1 MFQINPTSNE
11 IVQLVPKRFSDLGF
25 TERGHLQ
32 EWIAKM
38 PESLGE
44 ELLIIQKEF
53 DGFDETRERLDL
65 LALDKQGDLVVIENK
80 LDDSGRDVVWQALK
94 YASYCSSLSK
104 SQIAEIY
111 QAYLDQNGDD
121 GLGCADK
128 AGSNARERIVEFLGA
143 SDFDEVLMN
152 EGVGQRLIF
161 VAANFRRE
169 VTSTVMWLLENQIRL
184 QCFKATPYQQ
194 GDQLFLTLDQIIPTP
209 EEAEFRVGISEK
221 KKEQKTAAKSQALSL
236 ELRPRFWTKTLEAM
250 EVAGVQRYATVS
262 PSKDHWLSCGSG
274 MSGIS
279 YALIFSKK
287 EVRVEINIAS
297 SDAAT
302 NKAIFDQFYEN
313 KEAIHGRFG
322 HKLDWQRLDDK
333 KASRVKFSQAV
344 DGYNEE
350 NWEMMIEWLVE
361 HFPKLEKAF
370 RPEIEKVKRSR

>member
-1 MFQINPTSNE
+1 MFQINSTSNE
-11 IVQLVPKRFSDLGF
+11 IVQLVPKSFSELGF

-32 EWIAKM
+32 EWIAKR

-80 LDDSGRDVVWQALK
+80 LDDSGRDIVWQSLK

-111 QAYLDQNGDD
+111 QAYLDRYEKDE
-121 GLGCADK
+121 LACADQV
-128 AGSNARERIVEFLGA
+128 GMNAKERIVEFLGA

-184 QCFKATPYQQ
+184 QCFKATPYRQ
-194 GDQLFLTLDQIIPTP
+194 GEQLFLTLDQIIPTP
-209 EEAEFRVGISEK
+209 EEAEFRIGISEK
-221 KKEQKTAAKSQALSL
+221 KKEQKTAEKSQAQSVQ
-236 ELRPRFWTKTLEAM
+236 LRPLFWTKTLVAM
-250 EVAGVQRYATVS
+250 ENAGVKQYQNIS
-262 PSKDHWLSCGSG
+262 PSKDHWLTSASG
-274 MSGIS
+274 VSGIW
-279 YALIFSKK
+279 YALIFLKK
-287 EVRVEINIAS
+287 GVRVELNIGIGEAS
-297 SDAAT
+297 E
-302 NKAIFDQFYEN
+302 NKKIFDQLFESKDSVEN
-313 KEAIHGRFG
+313 VFG
-322 HKLDWQRLDDK
+322 EKLEWLRLDDK
-333 KASRVKFSQAV
+333 KSSRVQFGKAV

-361 HFPKLEKAF
+361 HFPKFEKAF
-370 RPEIEKVKRSR
+370 RPEIEKVKRNR

>member
-1 MFQINPTSNE
+1 MFQINTASNE
-11 IVQLVPKRFSDLGF
+11 IIQLIPKRFSDLGF

-104 SQIAEIY
+104 SQIADIY
-111 QAYLDQNGDD
+111 QAYLDQNRED
-121 GLGCADK
+121 G
-128 AGSNARERIVEFLGA
+128 NAKDRIVDFLGA
-143 SDFDEVLMN
+143 SDFEEVLMN

-209 EEAEFRVGISEK
+209 EEAEFRIGISEK
-221 KKEQKTAAKSQALSL
+221 KKEQRTAEKSQLHRHQIRM
-236 ELRPRFWTKTLEAM
+236 EFWTKTLEAM
-250 EVAGVQRYATVS
+250 ENAHIERFAMVS
-262 PSKDHWLSCGSG
+262 PSRNHWLSCGSG
-274 MSGIS
+274 RSGVIFS
-279 YALIFSKK
+279 LIFSKK
-287 EVRVEINIAS
+287 EVCVEVYLNNSEAT
-297 SDAAT
+297 T
-302 NKAIFDQFYEN
+302 NKTIFEKLYEN
-313 KEAIHGRFG
+313 REVIEAQFG
-322 HKLDWQRLDDK
+322 EKLEWQRLDTK
-333 KASRVKFSQAV
+333 KACRVKFSHPV

-350 NWEMMIEWLVE
+350 NWDSMIEWLVKY
-361 HFPKLEKAF
+361 FPKLENAF
-370 RPEIEKVKRSR
+370 RPEIQKIKLSK

>member
-1 MFQINPTSNE
+1 MFKINPTSNE
-11 IVQLVPKRFSDLGF
+11 ISRLVPKSFSELRF

-53 DGFDETRERLDL
+53 AGFDETRERLDL

-80 LDDSGRDVVWQALK
+80 LDDSGKDVVWQALK

-111 QAYLDQNGDD
+111 QTYLNHNGDD
-121 GLGCADK
+121 G
-128 AGSNARERIVEFLGA
+128 NAKERIVEFLGA
-143 SDFDEVLMN
+143 SDFEEVLMN

-194 GDQLFLTLDQIIPTP
+194 EEQLFLTLDQIIPTP

-221 KKEQKTAAKSQALSL
+221 KKEQRTAEKSQAQSLSL
-236 ELRPRFWTKTLEAM
+236 RSRFWANTLEAM
-250 EVAGVQRYATVS
+250 EQADVKRYLTQI
-262 PSKDHWLSCGSG
+262 PSKNHWLSCGSG
-274 MSGIS
+274 MSGVIYS
-279 YALIFSKK
+279 LIFSKR
-287 EVRVEINIAS
+287 EVAVELYFNSGDRSI
-297 SDAAT
+297 
-302 NKAIFDQFYEN
+302 NKAIFDQFYEK

-322 HKLDWQRLDDK
+322 NQLEWQRLDEK
-333 KASRVKFSQAV
+333 KACRVKFSQAI
-344 DGYNEE
+344 DGYNED

-361 HFPKLEKAF
+361 YFPKLERAF
-370 RPEIEKVKRSR
+370 RPEIQKVKQSK

>member
-1 MFQINPTSNE
+1 MFQINATSNE

-111 QAYLDQNGDD
+111 QAYLDQNKED
-121 GLGCADK
+121 G
-128 AGSNARERIVEFLGA
+128 NAKERIVEFLGA

-209 EEAEFRVGISEK
+209 EEAEFRIGISEK
-221 KKEQKTAAKSQALSL
+221 KKEQVAAVKSQANRHG
-236 ELRPRFWTKTLEAM
+236 LRHRFWVATLEALDSN
-250 EVAGVQRYATVS
+250 GIKKYQNIS
-262 PSKDHWLSCGSG
+262 PSKDHWLSCASG
-274 MSGIS
+274 VSGIG

-287 EVRVEINIAS
+287 EVRVEINMAS
-297 SDAAT
+297 SDAVT
-302 NKAIFDQFYEN
+302 NKVIFDKFYDN
-313 KEAIHGRFG
+313 KEAIEARFG
-322 HKLDWQRLDDK
+322 HELQWQRLDEK

-350 NWEMMIEWLVE
+350 NWPQMIEWLVQY
-361 HFPKLEKAF
+361 FPKLEKAF
-370 RPEIEKVKRSR
+370 RPEIEKFKRSR

>member
-1 MFQINPTSNE
+1 MFQINSTSNE
-11 IVQLVPKRFSDLGF
+11 ITQLIPKSFSELGF

-65 LALDKQGDLVVIENK
+65 LALDKQGNLVIIENK

-111 QAYLDQNGDD
+111 QSYLDRYESGE
-121 GLGCADK
+121 
-128 AGSNARERIVEFLGA
+128 NARGRIVEFLDA
-143 SDFDEVLMN
+143 SDFDEVLIN

-161 VAANFRRE
+161 VAANFRKE

-184 QCFKATPYQQ
+184 QCFKATPFQQ
-194 GDQLFLTLDQIIPTP
+194 GEQLFLTLDQIIPTP

-221 KKEQKTAAKSQALSL
+221 KKEQRTTEKSQLHRHQIRL
-236 ELRPRFWTKTLEAM
+236 QFWAKTLEAM
-250 EVAGVQRYATVS
+250 EAAGVQRYASVS

-274 MSGIS
+274 MSGIT

-287 EVRVEINIAS
+287 EVRVELNIGRGEAEV
-297 SDAAT
+297 
-302 NKAIFDQFYEN
+302 NKATFDRFAED
-313 KEAIHGRFG
+313 KESIERVFG
-322 HKLDWQRLDDK
+322 NQLKWLRLDTK
-333 KASRVKFSQAV
+333 KACRIEFAKAV

-350 NWEMMIEWLVE
+350 NWEMMIKWLVE
-361 HFPKLEKAF
+361 HFPKLEGAF
-370 RPEIEKVKRSR
+370 RPEIDKIKRNR